1 MKKSLWCRIGL
12 HRWALSPDGKTE
24 MCLECPAGGPVP
36 GTEQDPVTLVENL
49 PMLINLGGIGDWRS
63 HIGWA
68 TVTNNPVTGC
78 NTIEISLNEESS
90 KELGN
95 MVEAFDLKA
104 IGFAGIQRRPNTQTE
119 S

>member
-1 MKKSLWCRIGL
+1 MAK
-12 HRWALSPDGKTE
+12 E
-24 MCLECPAGGPVP
+24 
-36 GTEQDPVTLVENL
+36 TLVENL
-49 PMLINLGGIGDWRS
+49 PMHVNLGGIGDWRS

-68 TVTNNPVTGC
+68 TVTHDTETGKS
-78 NTIEISLNEESS
+78 TIEISLNEESS

-104 IGFAGIQRRPNTQTE
+104 IWFAGIQRRSNTETE